1 MENQLK
7 QLIKTFESYDKLRSD
22 GIKFNEPEVVAMC
35 DRRMDALQDRII
47 DEKAKSKKE

>member
-1 MENQLK
+1 MEDQLE
-7 QLIKTFESYDKLRSD
+7 QLVKTFESYDKLRSD

-47 DEKAKSKKE
+47 EAKEKLHN